1 MFPTGRRCARPDL
14 PHAARRLARRA
25 SAIARCVAAW
35 SSLAVAG
42 LAGAQQNLGF
52 ETLDAGAP
60 AGWSVAG
67 GADEGMD
74 ARGRATHGAVAEV
87 SDTTAFE
94 GERSLEVT
102 RIEPGVTRVTQRVPA
117 DVLRLRGDRPRAARV
132 KLTGFVRAPAPGVS
146 ASLWLRIDGPLGPL
160 FLDSGGHAREGS
172 AESVAA
178 VAEASAAPDWR
189 RLEVELPLSHDVDD
203 VAFGAI
209 VRGQGSA
216 WFDALELT
224 AVVTDAA
231 PPPAPGAARYLDAA
245 IEVMRE
251 HSLRRAKVDW
261 ATLREEALEHARG
274 ATTLADAHL
283 AVRFALREL
292 GDGHS
297 YLQSAA
303 ATRALASTAVAN
315 ARTGAPLTAPE
326 ARRLGESLGYVSV
339 PSFAGGTPAQQVE
352 FAEKLKNEIQT
363 ADDALL
369 CGWIVDLRQ
378 NTGGNL
384 WPMLAGLGPLLGEG
398 ELAASVYPDGRR
410 VPVWHRGGQAGFG
423 DYTQLRVRSPYSV
436 DAGVPAA
443 VLLGPATASSAEI
456 LAVALRSR
464 AATRFFG
471 APTRGLSAGNRI
483 FSLADGASLVL
494 TVAATSDTEGRVYA
508 GPIVPDEVVDTAG
521 TRRQSGTTPDA
532 TLAAAVS
539 WLTAGDGCR

>member
-1 MFPTGRRCARPDL
+1 VC
-14 PHAARRLARRA
+14 
-25 SAIARCVAAW
+25 
-35 SSLAVAG
+35 SSLAAADV
-42 LAGAQQNLGF
+42 AGAQQNLGF
-52 ETLDAGAP
+52 EAVSQGTP
-60 AGWSVAG
+60 VGWSVAG
-67 GADEGMD
+67 GAELM
-74 ARGRATHGAVAEV
+74 
-87 SDTTAFE
+87 SDTTAPE
-94 GERSLEVT
+94 GARSLKVT
-102 RIEPGVTRVTQRVPA
+102 RVEPGVTRVTQRVPA
-117 DVLRLRGDRPRAARV
+117 DALRPPGDRPRAARL
-132 KLTGFVRAPAPGVS
+132 KLTGLVRAPGPGVS

-160 FLDSGGHAREGS
+160 FLDSGGRGREGS
-172 AESVAA
+172 ADAA
-178 VAEASAAPDWR
+178 AAAPEPSGDTQWR
-189 RLEVELPLSHDVDD
+189 RLEVELPLPHDVDD
-203 VAFGAI
+203 VAFGAL

-224 AVVTDAA
+224 AIVTDAA
-231 PPPAPGAARYLDAA
+231 PPPAPAATRYLDAA
-245 IEVMRE
+245 IELMRE
-251 HSLRRAKVDW
+251 HSLRRAEVDW
-261 ATLREEALEHARG
+261 ATLRAQALEHARG
-274 ATTLADAHL
+274 AATPADAHL

-326 ARRLGESLGYVSV
+326 ARRLGASLGYVSV

-352 FAEKLKNEIQT
+352 FAEKLKNEIQAT
-363 ADDALL
+363 DGALV

-410 VPVWHRGGQAGFG
+410 VPVWHRGGQAGLG

-464 AATRFFG
+464 PATRSFG

-494 TVAATSDTEGRVYA
+494 TVAATIDTEGRVYA
-508 GPIVPDEVVDTAG
+508 GPIVPDEVVATAG
-521 TRRQSGTTPDA
+521 TRRQAGATPDA

-539 WLTAGDGCR
+539 WLTGGDACR